1 MLGALSKN
9 MVNSNYSLNKHSWIL
24 FETLKTK
31 LKNIYLNDDVES
43 GKSSKAFATT
53 L

>member
-1 MLGALSKN
+1 M
-9 MVNSNYSLNKHSWIL
+9 L

-31 LKNIYLNDDVES
+31 LKNIYQNDNVES
-43 GKSSKAFATT
+43 DKSSKAFATT